1 MWTCMCISTSMFNWD
16 FRFQISNQY
25 AYAYWKKMRCIP
37 QQPHGPWTITSKQQ
51 CVSVHWPPSRRT
63 NPCSTRFGRR
73 TPICPRRN
81 YTRSCVRRGTSTVA
95 SLGLTINIEMN
106 INMHINIE
114 RWISTCISILK
125 DEYQHAYQYWKM
137 RSPRGLCPQTPT
149 PSAGPDFSD
158 ATSSPLKNPPQT
170 SNRFIILYHPPPA
183 HGPDAHRS
191 VPPAIIERVFYRTSY
206 RSYRYG
212 CFRRRYIYVNGS
224 RGYLICSTI
233 NGLLP

>member
-125 DEYQHAYQYWKM
+125 DALPTGALPPNPHAFGGTGFFRCHVITTKE
-137 RSPRGLCPQTPT
+137 SPTNIKP
-149 PSAGPDFSD
+149 FHY
-158 ATSSPLKNPPQT
+158 PL
-170 SNRFIILYHPPPA
+170 PPP
-183 HGPDAHRS
+183 S
-191 VPPAIIERVFYRTSY
+191 
-206 RSYRYG
+206 
-212 CFRRRYIYVNGS
+212 GS
-224 RGYLICSTI
+224 RAGCPSVGPSRDYWTRFLPNIIPFVPLRLFSATVHIRKWFTRLSNLFHDKWSTTI
-233 NGLLP
+233 ESGKSIT